1 MLEVNQ
7 ETRAPLTPIA
17 GGQSF
22 GMPYGATEVSIQL
35 GVFFHVPPR
44 LNPTAQTWYAA
55 GRRHWSDGNDSH
67 LCGSGT
73 CTRL

>member
-44 LNPTAQTWYAA
+44 LNPTAQT
-55 GRRHWSDGNDSH
+55 
-67 LCGSGT
+67 
-73 CTRL
+73 